1 MPLSVHLRSSFFVET
16 RKNALQSVNVNDQ
29 TVFPG
34 GLNSETKWVLFLPR
48 REYVGAVRNLQFS
61 RNTTVIGKR
70 QPHAYPFLSAH
81 DFGGK
86 GMGPFIPSDVD
97 PVLDVAIDSKIETHG
112 REGKKKQ
119 SDRDKLNQSIFQSVL
134 VVIDLLL
141 PTFSL
146 PHPPV
151 YLIRFSVYRLTVM
164 LFEVSFPL
172 LSLSI

>member
-1 MPLSVHLRSSFFVET
+1 VCLRVCVLGDSILVDPVTKAARVIFLRGSTNNLVCLATVYHSVSTRLSSRGFFIGFRSRYIFAPLFFVGT
-16 RKNALQSVNVNDQ
+16 NKKNALQSVNVNDQ

-48 REYVGAVRNLQFS
+48 REYVGPVRNLQFS
-61 RNTTVIGKR
+61 RNTTVIAKR

-112 REGKKKQ
+112 REGEKKAK
-119 SDRDKLNQSIFQSVL
+119 
-134 VVIDLLL
+134 
-141 PTFSL
+141 
-146 PHPPV
+146 
-151 YLIRFSVYRLTVM
+151 
-164 LFEVSFPL
+164 
-172 LSLSI
+172 